1 MRVLHLNNSGFGHV
15 IPSLGVVEELVR
27 RGHEVTYVTAAGP
40 VAKVEATGATV
51 LPYESRLP
59 GIDLSNYN
67 TADETAALT
76 GIYLTESEAILK
88 AVDEHYKG
96 APDVICYDLTVYHA
110 ARVLGRQWDVP
121 IAQCLPVFAS
131 NQHFSLLEKMVE
143 KMGRAELTHPELQS
157 FFRRLTALLAERG
170 QADADL
176 EDFIGR
182 TEDLNLVYFPRSF
195 QFAGDTFD
203 DRFVFVG
210 PGLAADPTR
219 WTPPDNGKPL
229 LFVSLGTCVNRRAG
243 FFKACV
249 DAFRDQP
256 WHVVMAVHEGVDRA
270 ELGPIPANVEVHGWL
285 PNLDVLAHTSV
296 FLSHAGLGSVM
307 GALSRDVPL
316 VVVPS
321 SPEDW
326 VNARRVAEL
335 GLGRVIRDETPPPS
349 RIRAA
354 VLDVDRDKLTRERV
368 GRMRAD
374 IEASGGGV
382 AGADALETYVAKR
395 GH

>member
-15 IPSLGVVEELVR
+15 IPSLSVVEELIR

-40 VAKVEATGATV
+40 VAKVAATGAKV

-59 GIDLSNYN
+59 GIDLSTYN

-76 GIYLTESEAILK
+76 GIYLTESEEILR
-88 AVDEHYKG
+88 AVDNGYEG
-96 APDVICYDLTVYHA
+96 VPDVICYDLTVYHA

-121 IAQCLPVFAS
+121 VAQCLPVFAS
-131 NQHFSLLEKMVE
+131 NGHFSLLEKMVE
-143 KMGRAELTHPELQS
+143 KMGRAELSHPELRS
-157 FFRRLTALLAERG
+157 FFRRLTTLLDERG
-170 QADADL
+170 QADTDL

-203 DRFVFVG
+203 NRFVFVG
-210 PGLAADPTR
+210 PGLAADPTE
-219 WTPPDNGKPL
+219 WVPPDNGNPL
-229 LFVSLGTCVNRRAG
+229 LFVSLGTCVNRRPG
-243 FFKACV
+243 FFRACV
-249 DAFRDQP
+249 DAFHDQP
-256 WHVVMAVHEGVDRA
+256 WHVVLAVHEGVDRA
-270 ELGPIPANVEVHGWL
+270 ELGPIPSNVEVHGWL

-296 FLSHAGLGSVM
+296 FLSHAGLGSMM
-307 GALSRDVPL
+307 GALSRGVPL

-335 GLGRVIRDETPPPS
+335 GLGRVIRDELPAPS
-349 RIRAA
+349 RLRAA
-354 VLDVDRDKLTRERV
+354 VLDVHRDRMTRQRV
-368 GRMRAD
+368 ARMRTD
-374 IEASGGGV
+374 IEESGGGV
-382 AGADALETYVAKR
+382 AGADALEAHAR
-395 GH
+395 